1 MLNVNGKWSSLISP
15 YTQHN
20 FWSLNSLYSNLPI
33 KFSCFFFGNSI
44 HRSSQC
50 VYTFWRNQLII
61 YIWINLPF
69 NSFVMIRLFTFYFEN
84 LSIGPSKKKTS
95 STFSRNETTDYIT
108 VFYCDMLQLHSN
120 VQTIDSWFRIFE
132 INRSMYRY
140 LIQHFKRSSSN
151 IPIEIDNL
159 CRTLFSGVISLTG
172 YLYICLLVFWI
183 WLNWYAHFTD
193 YVFSI

>member
-1 MLNVNGKWSSLISP
+1 MFAIFKMLNVNGKWSSLISP

-84 LSIGPSKKKTS
+84 LSIGPSKKKLVQHLVEMKRQITLR
-95 STFSRNETTDYIT
+95 FSIATCYSFIQMCRQLIHDSEFSKSIVRCT
-108 VFYCDMLQLHSN
+108 VIWYNISNDLH
-120 VQTIDSWFRIFE
+120 RIFQ
-132 INRSMYRY
+132 S
-140 LIQHFKRSSSN
+140 K
-151 IPIEIDNL
+151 
-159 CRTLFSGVISLTG
+159 
-172 YLYICLLVFWI
+172 
-183 WLNWYAHFTD
+183 
-193 YVFSI
+193 